1 MELFSEDLIKIGYYA
16 FDKKSCLSEMA
27 EFLTEKEIIASYEE
41 FFQAIIERES
51 LMSTG
56 IGKGVA
62 IPHARHEIVKEFK
75 ILVYLLDNELDFDAI
90 DGEPVKLIFMIA
102 VPEEKKEEYMKVLS
116 SISNFLREEENRK
129 NLLESKDKK
138 GMYKILKG
146 MEL

>member
-16 FDKKSCLSEMA
+16 LDKKSCLSEMT
-27 EFLTEKEIIASYEE
+27 EFLAEKGIIASYED

-62 IPHARHEIVKEFK
+62 IPHTRHQIVNEFK

-90 DGEPVKLIFMIA
+90 DGEPVKMIFMIA

-116 SISNFLREEENRK
+116 SISNFLREEENRRK
-129 NLLESKDKK
+129 LLESNDKK
-138 GMYKILKG
+138 EMYKILKG